1 MIRRN
6 NGRPRPKESP
16 SKTLT
21 SVDSE
26 FDGESEKV
34 I

>member
-16 SKTLT
+16 SKIPR

-26 FDGESEKV
+26 VGGDSKSM